1 MTAAISARI
10 SSTGLQVFDI
20 CIPPL
25 RERPADI
32 GPLCE
37 MFLQEIGKS
46 FGRPP
51 GGLTK
56 GAREALL
63 CHDWPGNAREL
74 RNALERAAILAEG
87 GLIHPQ
93 HLALQSRTKPSGDQ
107 TTTNLGTVERETIE
121 RVLRETGWNKS
132 NAARRLGL
140 SRTQL
145 YGRIRKYD
153 LEKPAP
159 LQS

>member
-1 MTAAISARI
+1 
-10 SSTGLQVFDI
+10 LQVFDI

-32 GPLCE
+32 VPLCE
-37 MFLQEIGKS
+37 MLLQEIGQS

-51 GGLTK
+51 GGLSK
-56 GAREALL
+56 DARDALL
-63 CHDWPGNAREL
+63 SHDWPGNVREL

-93 HLALQSRTKPSGDQ
+93 HLALQSRSKASGDQ

-121 RVLRETGWNKS
+121 RVLRETRWNKS
-132 NAARRLGL
+132 NAAQRLGL

-145 YGRIRKYD
+145 YGRIRKYG
-153 LEKPAP
+153 LEKPPP
-159 LQS
+159 LQN